1 MQLTRANSTRE
12 VKTKTLV
19 VTNQM
24 SMNLTYWTRE
34 TFSLTFLRAVHKYLY
49 ILFIHIFPVL

>member
-1 MQLTRANSTRE
+1 MVPMELTRANSTRE
-12 VKTKTLV
+12 VKTKTVV

-34 TFSLTFLRAVHKYLY
+34 TFSLTFLSVVQKY
-49 ILFIHIFPVL
+49 IFF